1 MELQGLHC
9 KSCGAP
15 INDRG
20 INQRL
25 RMARCEYCGT
35 VFNLSDAPEATS
47 HPQIQ
52 HLPERQPV
60 PMPKGIEVV
69 TDLGALQITY
79 RWFSAKYIFMLIF
92 TVFWNGF
99 MLVWHGISLF
109 SGAWMMSAFG
119 LLHTAVGIGIGYYTL
134 AGLLNRTTVWVQG
147 DVLRI
152 DHAPL
157 PWFGV
162 RQIRASAIDQLY
174 CREKVHRS
182 DNGTSYSYQVHA
194 ALRDG
199 SQEKLLSNLSDPE
212 QALYIEQ
219 ELERHLRIT
228 DRPVRGELRR

>member
-1 MELQGLHC
+1 MELKGLHC

-15 INDRG
+15 INDRD
-20 INQRL
+20 IDWRL
-25 RMARCEYCGT
+25 KMARCEHCGT
-35 VFNLSDAPEATS
+35 VFSLRDAPQAAS
-47 HPQIQ
+47 YPQVRS
-52 HLPERQPV
+52 LPERRPV
-60 PMPKGIEVV
+60 SMPKGVEVA
-69 TDLGALQITY
+69 TGPDILQITY

-92 TVFWNGF
+92 TILWNGF
-99 MLVWHGISLF
+99 MLVWHGISLL

-162 RQIRASAIDQLY
+162 KQIRASAIDQLY

-194 ALRDG
+194 AMRDG

-219 ELERHLRIT
+219 ELERHLHIT
-228 DRPVRGELRR
+228 DRPVRGELPR